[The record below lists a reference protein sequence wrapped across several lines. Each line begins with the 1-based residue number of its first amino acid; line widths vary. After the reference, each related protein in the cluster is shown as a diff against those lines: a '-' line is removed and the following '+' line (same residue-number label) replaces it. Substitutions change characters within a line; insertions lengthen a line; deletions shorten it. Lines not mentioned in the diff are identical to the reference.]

1 MKKIM
6 KIIAQIN
13 EIETK
18 IIEKINET
26 KSWLF
31 EEISKIDINL

>member
-18 IIEKINET
+18 IIGKINET

>member
-31 EEISKIDINL
+31 EEISKTDINL